1 MNPELTDLIK
11 KYETFDDLLES
22 GDFAKL
28 EKKDMENVYFYF
40 ENSAKTEYDGR
51 VIADYI
57 SSNHKGQ
64 IDELLEDVA
73 STFVCGDDI
82 YELEDLGY
90 SIRVCE
96 IDDQVVGVLAYQNRG
111 NFNYI
116 GIVVANQKQRGKKIG
131 ETLLEDLASDDY
143 PYH

>member
-82 YELEDLGY
+82 YELD
-90 SIRVCE
+90 R
-96 IDDQVVGVLAYQNRG
+96 
-111 NFNYI
+111 
-116 GIVVANQKQRGKKIG
+116 
-131 ETLLEDLASDDY
+131 
-143 PYH
+143 